1 MKELIS
7 ILTASDEHFTRSER
21 AIYGIIY
28 PLAMLL
34 LGIILPALLHHL
46 IF

>member
-21 AIYGIIY
+21 VIYGIIY
-28 PLAMLL
+28 PLVMLL
-34 LGIILPALLHHL
+34 LVIIIPALIDRL
-46 IF
+46 

>member
-28 PLAMLL
+28 PLVILL
-34 LGIILPALLHHL
+34 LVIIVPALIEAS